1 MTYFLAPSE
10 LTEGASLLLEGD
22 EAQHLLRSRR
32 MRAGERFALQDP
44 RGQRFWAEVVQPERR
59 GARIQVHGPAPVPA
73 PPAVPVRLW
82 IAGIKDKA
90 FELVVQKATELGV
103 AEVHAFTAQHSTVA
117 HAELASRHA
126 LERWGRIALE
136 ACKQCDRQFPP
147 VLQAWGSLNELLLV
161 YPHPTRGWLL
171 DREGGSPL
179 QAPGP
184 KSAGVT
190 VLVGPEGGLT
200 PEETLA
206 ALQAGFTRVSLGSLT
221 LRAET
226 AALAGC
232 AVAVQAGP
240 TPV

>member
-59 GARIQVHGPAPVPA
+59 GARIQVHGPAPVP
-73 PPAVPVRLW
+73 PLPAVPVRLW
-82 IAGIKDKA
+82 MASIKEKA
-90 FELVVQKATELGV
+90 FELVVQKAAELGV
-103 AEVHAFTAQHSTVA
+103 AEVHAFTAQHSTLA
-117 HAELASRHA
+117 HAELASRRA

-161 YPHPTRGWLL
+161 YPHPARGWLL
-171 DREGGSPL
+171 DREGESPL
-179 QAPGP
+179 RTP
-184 KSAGVT
+184 SAGRGVT

-232 AVAVQAGP
+232 AVAVQAAADRS
-240 TPV
+240 